1 MPNLGQDGQTMEP
14 VRLLVVYDSQTGNV
28 EAMARAIAD
37 GARQAG
43 ASATVNRVDNV
54 QVDEIPTYDAFAFGS
69 PTHCGTMTAKMN
81 EFFNYRM
88 IKYWGKLKYKVAVA
102 FTSSGGLGGGN
113 EMTLWSLISAIINFG
128 MMTFGIPDYAS
139 SGVTLHYGAVAIG
152 KPDDSSLKACR
163 LLGVRLVEH
172 AEVIKAGLKSQ

>member
-1 MPNLGQDGQTMEP
+1 MEQ
-14 VRLLVVYDSQTGNV
+14 VRILVVYDSQTGNV
-28 EAMARAIAD
+28 EAMAQAVGD
-37 GARQAG
+37 GAREAG
-43 ASATVNRVDNV
+43 AKTTVSRVDDI
-54 QVDEIPTYDAFAFGS
+54 QVDEIPAYDGFAFGS

-88 IKYWGKLKYKVAVA
+88 IKHWGKLKYKVAVA
-102 FTSSGGLGGGN
+102 FTSSGGLGRGN

-128 MMTFGIPDYAS
+128 MMTFGVPDYAS

-163 LLGVRLVEH
+163 LLGKRLVER
-172 AEVIKAGLKSQ
+172 AKVIRAGLKR